1 MAIEKLAMRDNEA
14 RYPNQRAVK
23 ITLDASHIEAAKNKR
38 YINLVWD
45 LNTAVMKDLNRYAP
59 YVLWQYFCH
68 IGDKNYKDKPWYPS
82 QKQFEDETG
91 IGKKGYYNA
100 MDYLIEKGYLR
111 PTGVNA
117 DEYEFSAS
125 AFGRIKY

>member
-1 MAIEKLAMRDNEA
+1 MAIEKLAMRDNGA
-14 RYPNQRAVK
+14 RYPNQRAIK
-23 ITLDASHIEAAKNKR
+23 ITLDASHIEKAENGR
-38 YINLVWD
+38 YVCLVWD

-91 IGKKGYYNA
+91 IGRTGYYA
-100 MDYLIEKGYLR
+100 AFITYWAKKSLI
-111 PTGVNA
+111 V
-117 DEYEFSAS
+117 SA
-125 AFGRIKY
+125 RDW

>member
-1 MAIEKLAMRDNEA
+1 MATEKLAMRENGA
-14 RYPNQRAVK
+14 RYPNQKAVK
-23 ITLDASHIEAAKNKR
+23 IMLDASHTEKAENGR
-38 YINLVWD
+38 YVCLVWD
-45 LNTAVMKDLNRYAP
+45 LNTAVMKDLNRYAA

-68 IGDKNYKDKPWYPS
+68 IGDKNYKDKSWYPS
-82 QKQFEDETG
+82 QKQFENETG

-100 MDYLIEKGYLR
+100 MDYLEEKGYLR
-111 PTGVNA
+111 LTGVNA

>member
-1 MAIEKLAMRDNEA
+1 MATDKIPMRDNGA
-14 RYPNQRAVK
+14 RYANQRAIK

-59 YVLWQYFCH
+59 YVLWQQFCH

>member
-1 MAIEKLAMRDNEA
+1 MATDKIPMRDNGA
-14 RYPNQRAVK
+14 RWANQRAIK
-23 ITLDASHIEAAKNKR
+23 IAFDASHIEAAKNRR

-82 QKQFEDETG
+82 QKQFKDETG
-91 IGKKGYYNA
+91 IGRTGYYAA

-111 PTGVNA
+111 LTGVNA